1 MHMTRL
7 VLAMGVLLATLSPV
21 YAGSGKAKW
30 QHDGKAAQS
39 KLDRKDS
46 RYVGGGSKS
55 IRNFMSTSHPRLSD
69 AALRQ
74 LYISK
79 GFGR

>member
-1 MHMTRL
+1 MTRL
-7 VLAMGVLLATLSPV
+7 FLTLAVLLMALSPV
-21 YAGSGKAKW
+21 HAGDGKAKW
-30 QHDGKAAQS
+30 QHDGKAAHS
-39 KLDRKDS
+39 KADRKRS
-46 RYVGGGSKS
+46 GYIAGGSKS
-55 IRNFMSTSHPRLSD
+55 IRDFMSTSHPRLSD

>member
-7 VLAMGVLLATLSPV
+7 VLALGVLLAAMAPV
-21 YAGSGKAKW
+21 YAGNGKAKW
-30 QHDGKAAQS
+30 QHDGKAAYS
-39 KLDRKDS
+39 KSDRKDS

-55 IRNFMSTSHPRLSD
+55 IRDFMSTSHPRLSD

>member
-1 MHMTRL
+1 MTARR
-7 VLAMGVLLATLSPV
+7 AHS
-21 YAGSGKAKW
+21 KA
-30 QHDGKAAQS
+30 
-39 KLDRKDS
+39 DRKRS
-46 RYVGGGSKS
+46 GYIAGGSKS
-55 IRNFMSTSHPRLSD
+55 IRSFMSPSHPRLSD

>member
-1 MHMTRL
+1 MTRL
-7 VLAMGVLLATLSPV
+7 VLALGVLLAAFSPV
-21 YAGSGKAKW
+21 YAGGSKATY
-30 QHDGKAAQS
+30 QHDGKAAHS
-39 KLDRKDS
+39 KADRKDS

-55 IRNFMSTSHPRLSD
+55 IRDFMSTSHPRLSD